1 MINFNHVTEEN
12 KKAHNPNWHQILD
25 HLHRILTIGGS
36 GSGKKNAFF
45 SLTTQQ
51 GNFDK
56 IYSYTKDKYEAKY

>member
-36 GSGKKNAFF
+36 GSGKKKMY
-45 SLTTQQ
+45 SL
-51 GNFDK
+51 
-56 IYSYTKDKYEAKY
+56 A